1 MENIESCNTLQV
13 SLIINCLNS
22 EIVDVISKSL
32 EPENKIL
39 SDKTKIKM
47 EKKSKAL
54 RIEISSES
62 TILSL
67 RTTIDDIFHTI
78 QIVKKVYQTIQ
89 KHKA

>member
-1 MENIESCNTLQV
+1 MEIIENGNTLQV
-13 SLIINCLNS
+13 SLIINCLNT

-39 SDKTKIKM
+39 VDKTKIKM
-47 EKKSKAL
+47 EKKSKTL

-89 KHKA
+89 KHKT

>member
-1 MENIESCNTLQV
+1 MEIMESSNTLQV
-13 SLIINCLNS
+13 SLIINCLNT

-39 SDKTKIKM
+39 VDKTKIKM
-47 EKKSKAL
+47 EKKNKTL

-89 KHKA
+89 KHKT

>member
-1 MENIESCNTLQV
+1 MEIIESGDTLQV
-13 SLIINCLNS
+13 SLIINCLNT

-32 EPENKIL
+32 EPENKIIV
-39 SDKTKIKM
+39 DKTKIKM
-47 EKKSKAL
+47 EKKSKTL

-89 KHKA
+89 KHKT

>member
-1 MENIESCNTLQV
+1 MENVESSNTLQV
-13 SLIINCLNS
+13 SLIINCLNT
-22 EIVDVISKSL
+22 EVVDVISKSL

-39 SDKTKIKM
+39 TDKTKIKM
-47 EKKSKAL
+47 EKKRKAL

>member
-1 MENIESCNTLQV
+1 MENVESGNTLHV
-13 SLIINCLNS
+13 SLIINCLNT
-22 EIVDVISKSL
+22 EIVGVISKSL

-39 SDKTKIKM
+39 TDKTKIRM
-47 EKKSKAL
+47 EKKGKAL